1 MSEKIE
7 KKKILSSQT
16 EKLGV
21 KSPVPVLM
29 FGKYKD
35 VSIYDVIIKDPAYIQ
50 WLVERPNLNEKLH
63 KLIHRIR
70 DDITLGKYQKT
81 STKKAVKKEDEES
94 DGFIDD
100 E

>member
-1 MSEKIE
+1 MSEKGE
-7 KKKILSSQT
+7 KKF
-16 EKLGV
+16 
-21 KSPVPVLM
+21 PVFM

-35 VSIYDVIIKDPAYIQ
+35 ISILDIIIKDPKYIQ
-50 WLVERPNLNEKLH
+50 WLLELPNLNEKLR

-70 DDITLGKYQKT
+70 DDLTLGKYQKT